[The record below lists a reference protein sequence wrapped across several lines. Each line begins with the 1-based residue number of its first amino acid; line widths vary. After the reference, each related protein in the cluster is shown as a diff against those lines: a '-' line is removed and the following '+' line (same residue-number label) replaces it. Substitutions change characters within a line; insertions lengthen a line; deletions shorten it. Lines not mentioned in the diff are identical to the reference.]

1 MPDQQQ
7 DNGAAKH
14 RGIYLLPN
22 LLTTAGLFSGFY
34 AIVASMNNQFEM
46 AAIAIF
52 IAMIFDGLDGRVARM
67 THTESD
73 FGAEYDSMADI
84 VSFGMAPALVAYN
97 WALGD
102 LGKLGW
108 LAAFIFVAGGAL
120 RLARFNT
127 MVGTADKRYFQ
138 GLAIP
143 SAAAIVAG
151 LVWVG
156 AKYDINPDYVHWLV
170 ALVTIA
176 CGLLMVSNFR
186 YHSFKDVDWRGK
198 VNFLVILV
206 VVLIFVVV
214 ATEPA
219 LVLFV
224 LFTAYAIS
232 GPVMTIKNVR
242 KLKLEHV
249 LGDQRED
256 VDADFVKES
265 PPKGPSMKGH
275 SAQGTSSEQSSAAAP
290 INKTAPTD
298 SPIVEPQEN
307 PSPNLEPEETS
318 KTSHSPK
325 TGE

>member
-1 MPDQQQ
+1 MPDQ
-7 DNGAAKH
+7 NKH

-34 AIVASMNNQFEM
+34 AIVASMNGSFEL

-52 IAMIFDGLDGRVARM
+52 VAMVFDGLDGRVARL
-67 THTESD
+67 TNTQSE

-84 VSFGMAPALVAYN
+84 VSFGIAPALVAYN
-97 WALGD
+97 WALYD
-102 LGKLGW
+102 VGKLGW

-127 MVGTADKRYFQ
+127 STSTSDKKYFQ

-156 AKYDINPDYVHWLV
+156 AKYDFEPENVSFIVV
-170 ALVTIA
+170 FFTIA
-176 CGLLMVSNFR
+176 CGLLMVSNFK

-198 VNFLVILV
+198 VNFLAILL
-206 VVLIFVVV
+206 VVLIFVIV

-219 LVLFV
+219 LVLFL

-232 GPVMTIKNVR
+232 GPVLTIKNVN
-242 KLKLEHV
+242 KLKLEHI
-249 LGDQRED
+249 LGDQKEE
-256 VDADFVKES
+256 VDLSDSEKKSEE
-265 PPKGPSMKGH
+265 PKDASVDRKG
-275 SAQGTSSEQSSAAAP
+275 
-290 INKTAPTD
+290 KD
-298 SPIVEPQEN
+298 
-307 PSPNLEPEETS
+307 
-318 KTSHSPK
+318 
-325 TGE
+325 

>member
-1 MPDQQQ
+1 MPHDTQEH
-7 DNGAAKH
+7 NGNKH

-22 LLTTAGLFSGFY
+22 LLTTAGLFFGFY
-34 AIVASMNNQFEM
+34 AIVSSMNGQFQM

-52 IAMIFDGLDGRVARM
+52 TAMVFDGLDGRVARM

-97 WALGD
+97 WALND

-127 MVGTADKRYFQ
+127 AHGSADKRYFQ

-151 LVWVG
+151 MVWVG
-156 AKYDINPDYVHWLV
+156 AKYEIDPENVSIIV
-170 ALVTIA
+170 ALFTIA

-198 VNFLVILV
+198 VNFLMILV
-206 VVLIFVVV
+206 VVLAFVVV

-232 GPVMTIKNVR
+232 GPVLTIKNVK
-242 KLKLEHV
+242 KLKFEHI
-249 LGDQRED
+249 LGDQGD
-256 VDADFVKES
+256 DDDADFGADNNKMQ
-265 PPKGPSMKGH
+265 K
-275 SAQGTSSEQSSAAAP
+275 AQDADD
-290 INKTAPTD
+290 D
-298 SPIVEPQEN
+298 SKSQD
-307 PSPNLEPEETS
+307 SR
-318 KTSHSPK
+318 
-325 TGE
+325 